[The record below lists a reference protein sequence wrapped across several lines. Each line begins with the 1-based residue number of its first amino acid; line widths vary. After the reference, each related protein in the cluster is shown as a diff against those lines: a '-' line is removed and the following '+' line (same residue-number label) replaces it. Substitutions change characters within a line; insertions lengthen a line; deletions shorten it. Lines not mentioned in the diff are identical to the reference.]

1 MSVTPIDALPSPSPP
16 AAVNGMIWPPG
27 DLYSD
32 EPPLE
37 TDLHRDQ
44 IDLLIRS

>member
-1 MSVTPIDALPSPSPP
+1 MSATPTDTLPSISQP
-16 AAVNGMIWPPG
+16 AAVSGMIWPPG